1 MDSMSTDIIQD
12 ILPRIDKPS
21 HYIGKELNARRKPF
35 DPAALKFVLA
45 FPDLYEI
52 GTSHFGLQ
60 ILYHILNGHK
70 DIMADRI
77 FTPAP
82 DFEKIL
88 KQSGQ
93 SLPALES
100 RKPLKDFDIIGFS
113 LLYELN
119 YTNVLTTLY
128 LANIPFKA
136 SDRDESMPIVIAGGP
151 CTCNPE
157 PVADF
162 FDAIVIGD
170 GENVI
175 LQISEVWL
183 ELKKSGASKKEIL
196 KKWSEIEGIYIPS
209 YFTPEYSAEGYQSLV
224 PLYADYTKVKRA
236 ICPDLENAPFP
247 DAPVVPL
254 GRPVHDRLRLEIA
267 RGCSR
272 GCRFCQAGMI
282 YRPVRERSLDKLFE
296 ITEKSLRST
305 GYDDLSLLSLSTGD
319 YSCLSDLMTGLM
331 KKYASDRIAVSF
343 PSIRAG
349 KLNQQLMEE
358 VKKVRKTGFTIAP
371 EAGTQRLRDVVNKNL
386 TETDIADTVNSAFE
400 MGWQVIKLYF
410 MIGLPS
416 ETDED
421 IQGIIELADRLRRL
435 KKGRSRQDS
444 IHVSITTFIPK
455 PNVPFQWESQIPTAE
470 SLEKISRLRSAIMRL
485 PGVGIKWQDPKL
497 SLLEGVFARGDRRL
511 AQVIVSAW
519 EKGCRLDGWSEHFR
533 LDLWQ
538 EALDENGIDPAFFTT
553 RKRSLDE
560 PLPWDHIDSR
570 VSRDFLKEELS
581 RAFAGDL
588 THDCRNGDCTGCGV
602 CDFETVMPVI
612 FDKPSESSD
621 SPLPGDDSQAVFKKI
636 RLDYSKSGDARFLG
650 HIEMGNIISRALRK
664 ARLPIRYSEGF
675 HPIPKLSFSDPL
687 PIGLESLCEHFYLY
701 LPENHDLSSVP
712 ALINQ
717 GLPEGLVMIAAEI
730 ANENEKVSWVE
741 ETYRIHMPEACFSFR
756 VLESFMAAEFFPFHK
771 VSKKGKVREMELK
784 NLVRKIKLVSDKDIE
799 ITLKSSQEESIR
811 PFEAVCAIFGF
822 DGDSTIYS
830 RIIKTLAKPFFVS
843 PDGPQAD

>member
-12 ILPRIDKPS
+12 ILPHIDKPS

-35 DPAALKFVLA
+35 DSVDLRFALA

-60 ILYHILNGHK
+60 ILYHVLNSHK
-70 DIMADRI
+70 NIMADRI

-82 DFEKIL
+82 DFEKKL
-88 KQSGQ
+88 KETGH
-93 SLPALES
+93 SLAALES
-100 RKPLKDFDIIGFS
+100 RRPLRDFDIIGFS

-119 YTNVLTTLY
+119 YTNVLTTLH
-128 LANIPFKA
+128 LAGIPFKA
-136 SDRDESMPIVIAGGP
+136 SDRDESMPIIIAGGP

-170 GENVI
+170 GEDVI
-175 LQISEVWL
+175 LKISEVWL

-209 YFTPEYSAEGYQSLV
+209 YFTPEYSSEGFQSLV
-224 PLYADYTKVKRA
+224 PLYENYTKVTRA
-236 ICPDLENAPFP
+236 VCPDLENAPFP
-247 DAPVVPL
+247 DTPVVPL

-371 EAGTQRLRDVVNKNL
+371 EAGTQRLRDAINKNL
-386 TETDIADTVNSAFE
+386 TEDEISDTVNSAFE
-400 MGWQVIKLYF
+400 MGWQLIKLYF

-416 ETDED
+416 ETDDD
-421 IQGIIELADRLRRL
+421 IQGIIDLADRLRRL

-455 PNVPFQWESQIPTAE
+455 PNVPFQWESQITQAE
-470 SLEKISRLRSAIMRL
+470 SLEKIGKIRSAIMRL
-485 PGVGIKWQDPKL
+485 PGVGVKWQDPKL

-511 AQVIVSAW
+511 AKVIVSAW

-570 VSRDFLKEELS
+570 VSKNFLKDELS
-581 RAFAGDL
+581 RAFTGDL
-588 THDCRNGDCTGCGV
+588 THDCRNGECTGCGV

-612 FDKPSESSD
+612 FDKPLEIQNSD
-621 SPLPGDDSQAVFKKI
+621 CSGDDSHILYKKI
-636 RLDYSKSGDARFLG
+636 RLEYSKSGDARFIG
-650 HIEMGNIISRALRK
+650 HIEMSNNISRALRK

-675 HPIPKLSFSDPL
+675 HPIPKLSFNDPL

-701 LPENHDLSSVP
+701 LPENHDLSNVP
-712 ALINQ
+712 ELINQ
-717 GLPEGLVMIAAEI
+717 GLPEGLVILSAELSD
-730 ANENEKVSWVE
+730 EKEKISCVE
-741 ETYRIHMPEACFSFR
+741 ETYRIHMPSSCFSAES
-756 VLESFMAAEFFPFHK
+756 LESFMSAESFPFSK
-771 VSKKGKVREMELK
+771 TSKKGMVREMDLRD
-784 NLVRKIKLVSDKDIE
+784 LVRKIKLITDKDLE
-799 ITLKSSQEESIR
+799 ITLKSAQGESVR
-811 PFEAVCAIFGF
+811 PFEAVRAIFGR
-822 DGDSTIYS
+822 DGDLATYS
-830 RIIKTLAKPFFVS
+830 RIIKTLVRPFLTGT
-843 PDGPQAD
+843 DAA

>member
-12 ILPRIDKPS
+12 ILPHIEKPS
-21 HYIGKELNARRKPF
+21 HYIGKELNARHKPF
-35 DPAALKFVLA
+35 EPAALRFALA

-82 DFEKIL
+82 DFEKKL
-88 KQSGQ
+88 KETGH

-100 RKPLKDFDIIGFS
+100 RRPLKDFDIIGFS

-119 YTNVLTTLY
+119 YTNVLTTLH
-128 LANIPFKA
+128 LAGIPFKA
-136 SDRDESMPIVIAGGP
+136 SERDESMPIVIAGGP

-170 GENVI
+170 GEDVI

-183 ELKKSGASKKEIL
+183 ELKKTGASKKEIL

-209 YFTPEYSAEGYQSLV
+209 YFTPEYTSEGFQTLV
-224 PLYADYTKVKRA
+224 PLYEDYVKVKRA

-247 DAPVVPL
+247 DAPVIPL

-319 YSCLSDLMTGLM
+319 YTCLSDLMIGLM
-331 KKYASDRIAVSF
+331 KKYASDRVAVSF

-386 TETDIADTVNSAFE
+386 TEDDISDTVNSAFE

-421 IQGIIELADRLRRL
+421 IQGIIELADTLRRL
-435 KKGRSRQDS
+435 KKSRSRQDS

-455 PNVPFQWESQIPTAE
+455 PNVPFQWESQISTAE
-470 SLEKISRLRSAIMRL
+470 SLEKISRLRTAIMRL

-511 AQVIVSAW
+511 ANVIVSAW

-538 EALDENGIDPAFFTT
+538 EALADNEIDPAFFTT

-570 VSRDFLKEELS
+570 VNRDFLKKELDK
-581 RAFAGDL
+581 AFSGEL

-602 CDFETVMPVI
+602 CDFETVMPVT
-612 FDKPSESSD
+612 FDTPSEVSD
-621 SPLPGDDSQAVFKKI
+621 PVFPEDESQIVYRKV
-636 RLDYSKSGDARFLG
+636 RLTYSKSGDARFMG
-650 HIEMGNIISRALRK
+650 HIEMANTISRALRR

-675 HPIPKLSFSDPL
+675 HPIPKLSFNDPL
-687 PIGLESLCEHFYLY
+687 PIGLESLCEYFYLY
-701 LPENHDLSSVP
+701 LPENHDLSTVHE
-712 ALINQ
+712 LVNQ
-717 GLPEGLVMIAAEI
+717 GMPEGLVMLFAEQ
-730 ANENEKVSWVE
+730 ANEKEKVFCIY
-741 ETYRIHMPEACFSFR
+741 ETYRIFMDTSCFS
-756 VLESFMAAEFFPFHK
+756 VQLLDTFMAADSFPFHK
-771 VSKKGKVREMELK
+771 VNRKGNAREMDLRVLIRGLE
-784 NLVRKIKLVSDKDIE
+784 LVSEQEIE
-799 ITLKSSQEESIR
+799 ITLKSAQGESIR
-811 PFEAVCAIFGF
+811 PFEAVCAVFGLN
-822 DGDSTIYS
+822 GDSSTYS
-830 RIIKTLAKPFFVS
+830 RIIKTSMKPCLTEAECSMV
-843 PDGPQAD
+843 